1 MLLLLSKA
9 LSASETVIRT
19 VNKCVPPI
27 LVACL
32 RAEKGRVEDIQRT
45 AISNFRCQS
54 RWATENVGGF
64 LKKAVSKI
72 PRFLYRSRKIIL
84 LVVVVVLVTLVF
96 NFLAAS
102 WFNNGASNNG
112 NNGANAND
120 EINDQTND
128 QTIPTKGTLYVSGLD
143 IYGGDTESDSGNVYI
158 DWGELSLGASKTAS
172 FYVRSNSNVDVELE
186 LNVANWAPAGI
197 QDFIGIS
204 WDYDGSLLSPGQES
218 LLITVS
224 LDVSSSSEF
233 INFIVDNAVTSFG
246 FDMTVYASGL

>member
-1 MLLLLSKA
+1 VL
-9 LSASETVIRT
+9 
-19 VNKCVPPI
+19 PI
-27 LVACL
+27 FVACL
-32 RAEKGRVEDIQRT
+32 RAEKGRVEYIQRT

-128 QTIPTKGTLYVSGLD
+128 QVNDQTIPTKGTLYVSGLE
-143 IYGGDTESDSGNVYI
+143 IYGGDTESESGNVYI
-158 DWGELSLGASKTAS
+158 DWGELTLGASKTAS

-186 LNVANWAPAGI
+186 LNVANWTPAGI

-204 WDYDGSLLSPGQES
+204 WNYNGSLLSPGQES

-233 INFIVDNAVTSFG
+233 IDFIVDNDVTSFG
-246 FDMTVYASGL
+246 FDMTVYASGV